1 MQMEEV
7 ADAEEQHEV
16 LSHEEPPMP
25 TVGEKRPREEDDTSD
40 ARETVNAPA
49 APTVTQ
55 TVSNSSPITTVNG
68 AASMNGTSYGVN
80 MGAHQG
86 VVGAGQGQGG
96 GYDALYIG
104 DLQWVCVSCRLVLL
118 CVYRSEMLSCFSV
131 HSGQPMRTFG
141 RSRSMW
147 MLPLTIKI

>member
-16 LSHEEPPMP
+16 QSHEEPPTPM
-25 TVGEKRPREEDDTSD
+25 VGEKRPREEDDTSD
-40 ARETVNAPA
+40 PRETANALA
-49 APTVTQ
+49 APTVIQ
-55 TVSNSSPITTVNG
+55 TVSNSSPITSVNG
-68 AASMNGTSYGVN
+68 VASMNGASYGAN

-86 VVGAGQGQGG
+86 VVGAGQGG

-104 DLQWVCVSCRLVLL
+104 DLQWVCVSCHLVLL
-118 CVYRSEMLSCFSV
+118 CAYHSETLSCFSV

-147 MLPLTIKI
+147 MLPSTIKI